1 MMSSFNPNEVE
12 LDEII
17 ALDYRILFAHNKS
30 L

>member
-17 ALDYRILFAHNKS
+17 TLDYRILFAHNKS

>member
-1 MMSSFNPNEVE
+1 MMSSLNPNEVE

-17 ALDYRILFAHNKS
+17 TFNYSILFAHNKR

>member
-1 MMSSFNPNEVE
+1 MMSSLSSNEVE

-17 ALDYRILFAHNKS
+17 TFKYKILFAHNKS